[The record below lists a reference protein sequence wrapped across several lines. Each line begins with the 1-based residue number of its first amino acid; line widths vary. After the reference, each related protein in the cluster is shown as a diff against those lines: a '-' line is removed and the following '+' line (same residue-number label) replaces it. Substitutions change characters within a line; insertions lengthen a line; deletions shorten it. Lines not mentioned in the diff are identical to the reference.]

1 MEILESRT
9 LKFTSATEFNDLFE
23 FLPRR
28 KNTAPVSGDEWASSE
43 AWDFV
48 LELSSAC
55 PHFVCCFSSEKDNM
69 LMWSHYGDSHKG
81 IAIGFQTKNAVF
93 EDRLYEVTY
102 SRERVAI
109 ELKRT
114 VNHDKLKTRTSW
126 QPTEDEYLRLLT
138 TKSDHWRYETE
149 WRLIRNREECRTTT
163 DTKGNTIHVVEFPQS
178 SVSEIILGA
187 RCPDRVTDEIL
198 PRLSQW
204 KYGIGGSLLRAQ
216 PDEERFGVNVS

>member
-1 MEILESRT
+1 MKILESRT
-9 LKFTSATEFNDLFE
+9 LRFRSPAEFNDPFE

-28 KNTAPVSGDEWASSE
+28 KNTTPVSDDEWASSE

-55 PHFVCCFSSEKDNM
+55 PYRVCCFSSEKDNM

-114 VNHDKLKTRTSW
+114 VSPDKA
-126 QPTEDEYLRLLT
+126 EDEHEVAGERGRIPPFTYDKEQALALRIGMALDQE
-138 TKSDHWRYETE
+138 SRRVPNDYRH
-149 WRLIRNREECRTTT
+149 
-163 DTKGNTIHVVEFPQS
+163 KGQHNS
-178 SVSEIILGA
+178 
-187 RCPDRVTDEIL
+187 CC
-198 PRLSQW
+198 
-204 KYGIGGSLLRAQ
+204 
-216 PDEERFGVNVS
+216 